1 MFQSWMDWAE
11 RTVADWESEEKDQ
24 EINACLLN
32 MHTSPL
38 DKFVPNFMLTTVK
51 LHFVEPQKQI
61 YVLT

>member
-1 MFQSWMDWAE
+1 MDWAE
-11 RTVADWESEEKDQ
+11 MTVADCESEEKDQ
-24 EINACLLN
+24 EINAYLLN

-51 LHFVEPQKQI
+51 LHFVEPQKMV